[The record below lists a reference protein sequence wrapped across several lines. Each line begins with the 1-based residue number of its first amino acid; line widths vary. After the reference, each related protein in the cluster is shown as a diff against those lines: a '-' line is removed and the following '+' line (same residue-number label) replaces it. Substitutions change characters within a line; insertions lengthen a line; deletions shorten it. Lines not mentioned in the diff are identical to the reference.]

1 MNRQA
6 ISPAYRITICM
17 LVLTAIAVLLLSTPE
32 LIFVEGVT
40 FVDTEIQH
48 SSGHETFVTT
58 KLNFAGGEEV
68 RSFPE
73 HIGNWSAKS
82 YDKSGVEK
90 SLGADVLISR
100 TYWHEDCF
108 KPVFF
113 LIVQS
118 DNVSSFHPPIVC
130 YPALGWTIETEKAGG
145 VAFNVTDVGWT
156 EGSGWLSEKE
166 GRIFHGS
173 ISAKKLVVHKERD
186 GEITDRR
193 VVFYY
198 FVKDETRFVPTSVT
212 LIRIST
218 PSASN
223 STDEAALTLCE
234 KLAGDTFPLM
244 FEMRPPARMLCET
257 LVAEHGA
264 MGCLAIAAMFFAPI
278 AILLLSFPSVRRR
291 FWR

>member
-1 MNRQA
+1 MFA
-6 ISPAYRITICM
+6 
-17 LVLTAIAVLLLSTPE
+17 LTAIAVLLLSTPG
-32 LIFVEGVT
+32 LIFVEGIT
-40 FVDTEIQH
+40 LVDTEIQH
-48 SSGHETFVTT
+48 SFGHEAFVST
-58 KLNFAGGEEV
+58 KLDFASGEEI
-68 RSFPE
+68 RDFPE
-73 HIGNWSAKS
+73 RIGKWSAKS
-82 YDKSGVEK
+82 YNKSSIEK
-90 SLGADVLISR
+90 SLGADVLLSR
-100 TYWHEDCF
+100 TYWHEDYF

-118 DNVSSFHPPIVC
+118 KNTSAFHPPTVC

-145 VAFNVTDVGWT
+145 VEFNVTDVAWT
-156 EGSGWLSEKE
+156 EGSGWLSEHE

-198 FVKDETRFVPTSVT
+198 FVKDEKQFIPTSIT

-218 PSASN
+218 PSGSN
-223 STDEAALTLCE
+223 STDEDALELCK

-244 FEMRPPARMLCET
+244 FEMRPPERMLCET

-264 MGCLAIAAMFFAPI
+264 MGCLTLALLFLGPI
-278 AILLLSFPSVRRR
+278 GILLLSFPGVRRR